1 MVKSNS
7 NDKIWLIPGFD
18 LILIENVWTVL
29 IEKRLKLPSKR
40 EGNGQKH
47 QEAYQ

>member
-7 NDKIWLIPGFD
+7 NAKMWLISGYEIVP
-18 LILIENVWTVL
+18 IENFWTVL